1 MTTQQIPAQTGNGVP
16 HVMPRAGSRDGTA
29 PLRDNPAQMLH
40 LVLFIA
46 GAVLLPAGLIVIS
59 FGWYGAAHTPYA
71 YDQMAYLVSAVFGL
85 GMTFV
90 GGFLYFGSWLAR
102 IAGDQKESQRQLS
115 DTVLRLANS
124 VANNTAMS
132 AGVAVDGE
140 GAAPA
145 AKRGQVRA
153 VVRRRDPGA
162 VLVLAGRGATVH
174 RADCSLI
181 AGREDLRLAG
191 PDADNLAQCR
201 LCRRQTQT
209 N

>member
-1 MTTQQIPAQTGNGVP
+1 MTTTERRPAKFRAP

-29 PLRDNPAQMLH
+29 PLRSDPAQVLH
-40 LVLFIA
+40 QVLFIA
-46 GAVLLPAGLIVIS
+46 GVVLLPAGLIVIG

-102 IAGDQKESQRQLS
+102 IGGEQKESQRQLS
-115 DTVLRLANS
+115 DTVLRLASS
-124 VANNTAMS
+124 VAGSPALSN
-132 AGVAVDGE
+132 GVVLED
-140 GAAPA
+140 

-153 VVRRRDPGA
+153 VVRKRDPGA
-162 VLVLAGRGATVH
+162 VLVVAGRGSTLH

-181 AGREDLRLAG
+181 SSREDLRPVG
-191 PDADNLAQCR
+191 ADTDGLTPCR
-201 LCRRQTQT
+201 LCQGEATKS
-209 N
+209 

>member
-1 MTTQQIPAQTGNGVP
+1 MTTQQIAAQPAKGAP

-29 PLRDNPAQMLH
+29 PLRDNPVQMLH

-46 GAVLLPAGLIVIS
+46 GAVLLPAGLIVIGL
-59 FGWYGAAHTPYA
+59 GWYGAAHTPYA

-115 DTVLRLANS
+115 DSVLRLANS
-124 VANNTAMS
+124 VARNTAM
-132 AGVAVDGE
+132 AA
-140 GAAPA
+140 GAALETDGSG

-153 VVRRRDPGA
+153 VVRPKDPGA
-162 VLVLAGRGATVH
+162 VLVMAGRGTTVH

-181 AGREDLRLAG
+181 SGREDLRPAG
-191 PDADNLAQCR
+191 PDANNLTQCR
-201 LCRRQTQT
+201 LCRKQATT
-209 N
+209 